1 MTSGL
6 GRQRKWAAVSGQVG
20 DAGASGRGAAGR
32 APCGLIFFQDLLIAQ
47 KDTSLK
53 FKKNHRSL
61 ASNVMKLFDKV
72 ELRGEVNNFPFSST
86 SKSKSKG
93 F

>member
-1 MTSGL
+1 M
-6 GRQRKWAAVSGQVG
+6 WF
-20 DAGASGRGAAGR
+20 D
-32 APCGLIFFQDLLIAQ
+32 IFPRFTDCT
-47 KDTSLK
+47 KRHK
-53 FKKNHRSL
+53 FEIQKNHRSL

-72 ELRGEVNNFPFSST
+72 ELRGEVNNFPFGST